1 MPLERRQR
9 LRITFAK
16 GEPIK
21 YISHLDLMRT
31 WERALRRAQVPLAYS
46 EGFNPRPK
54 ISIASA
60 LPVGLTGR
68 GEVMD
73 IVLSRHISP
82 YNLIK
87 RLKPH
92 LPPGLEVLS
101 VEEVYFRL
109 PSLQSQMRYAEY
121 RVVVE
126 SEETLA
132 EMEKRVEQIL
142 SAQSLPRQ
150 RERKGRVTEY
160 DLRPLI
166 DDLWIEGLDSAGSPD
181 QSSVRSPDQS
191 SARSPDHRRE
201 GTACVLGMRLQSD
214 SQATGRP
221 DEVLEAM
228 GLGELPHSIERTRC
242 VFGNMEK

>member
-1 MPLERRQR
+1 MPPKTRQR

-16 GEPIK
+16 GEAIK
-21 YISHLDLMRT
+21 YISHLDMMRT

-54 ISIASA
+54 ISIAA
-60 LPVGLTGR
+60 PLPVGFTGR

-73 IVLSRHISP
+73 IVLSRRTSP
-82 YNLIK
+82 YNFVK

-92 LPPGLEVLS
+92 LPPGLEILS
-101 VEEVYFRL
+101 VEEVYL
-109 PSLQSQMRYAEY
+109 SPPSLQSQMRYAEY

-132 EMEKRVEQIL
+132 QIEKRVEQVL

-166 DDLWIEGLDSAGSPD
+166 DDLWIES
-181 QSSVRSPDQS
+181 
-191 SARSPDHRRE
+191 RE
-201 GTACVLGMRLQSD
+201 GAAYVLGMRLRSD
-214 SQATGRP
+214 SHATGRP

-228 GLGELPHSIERTRC
+228 GLGEVPRSIERTRC
-242 VFGNMEK
+242 LFGDLEVRS

>member
-60 LPVGLTGR
+60 LPVGFTGR

-82 YNLIK
+82 YNFAK

-101 VEEVYFRL
+101 VEEVYLRL

-121 RVVVE
+121 RVMVE

-132 EMEKRVEQIL
+132 EMEKRVEQML

-150 RERKGRVTEY
+150 RERKGRLTEY

-166 DDLWIEGLDSAGSPD
+166 DDLWIEGP
-181 QSSVRSPDQS
+181 S
-191 SARSPDHRRE
+191 SARSPDRRRE

-228 GLGELPHSIERTRC
+228 GLGELPRSIERTRC
-242 VFGNMEK
+242 LFGY

>member
-1 MPLERRQR
+1 MPPKTRQR

-16 GEPIK
+16 GKPIK
-21 YISHLDLMRT
+21 YISHLDLMRA
-31 WERALRRAQVPLAYS
+31 WERALRRARVPLAYS

-54 ISIASA
+54 ISIAA
-60 LPVGLTGR
+60 PLPVGFTGR

-73 IVLSRHISP
+73 VVLSRRTSP

-87 RLKPH
+87 RIKPH
-92 LPPGLEVLS
+92 LPPGLETLS
-101 VEEVYFRL
+101 VEEVYLSL

-126 SEETLA
+126 IEETLA
-132 EMEKRVEQIL
+132 EMEKRVEEVL

-150 RERKGRVTEY
+150 RERKGKVTEY
-160 DLRPLI
+160 DLRPLM
-166 DDLWIEGLDSAGSPD
+166 DHLWIEG
-181 QSSVRSPDQS
+181 
-191 SARSPDHRRE
+191 RE
-201 GTACVLGMRLQSD
+201 GDACVLGMRLQSD

-228 GLGELPHSIERTRC
+228 GLGDAPRSIERTRC
-242 VFGNMEK
+242 LLGDTAEVGN

>member
-1 MPLERRQR
+1 MSLERLQR

-46 EGFNPRPK
+46 KGFNPRPK

-60 LPVGLTGR
+60 LPVGFTGR

-73 IVLSRHISP
+73 IVLSRQISP

-101 VEEVYFRL
+101 VEEVYLRL

-132 EMEKRVEQIL
+132 EMEKRVEEVL

-150 RERKGRVTEY
+150 RERKGRVTKY

-166 DDLWIEGLDSAGSPD
+166 DDLWIEGLG
-181 QSSVRSPDQS
+181 SVRSPDQS
-191 SARSPDHRRE
+191 SARSPDRRPE
-201 GTACVLGMRLQSD
+201 ETACVLGMRLQSD

-228 GLGELPHSIERTRC
+228 GLGELPRSIERTRC
-242 VFGNMEK
+242 LFGNWIGN

>member
-1 MPLERRQR
+1 MPPKMRQR

-60 LPVGLTGR
+60 LPVGFTGR

-73 IVLSRHISP
+73 IVLSRHTSP
-82 YNLIK
+82 YNFAK
-87 RLKPH
+87 RLKSH
-92 LPPGLEVLS
+92 LPPGLEILS
-101 VEEVYFRL
+101 VEEVYLSL
-109 PSLQSQMRYAEY
+109 PSLQSQMRHAEY

-132 EMEKRVEQIL
+132 GVEKRVEQML

-150 RERKGRVTEY
+150 RERKGKVTEY

-166 DDLWIEGLDSAGSPD
+166 DDLWIEGCEEA
-181 QSSVRSPDQS
+181 
-191 SARSPDHRRE
+191 
-201 GTACVLGMRLQSD
+201 ACVLGMRLQSD

-228 GLGELPHSIERTRC
+228 GLGDVSCSIERTRC
-242 VFGNMEK
+242 LFGNTAETGN

>member
-1 MPLERRQR
+1 MPPRTRQR

-46 EGFNPRPK
+46 KGFNPRPK
-54 ISIASA
+54 ISIAA
-60 LPVGLTGR
+60 PLPVGFTGR

-82 YNLIK
+82 YHFAK

-92 LPPGLEVLS
+92 LPPGLEIRS
-101 VEEVYFRL
+101 VEAVYLRL

-126 SEETLA
+126 NEETLT
-132 EMEKRVEQIL
+132 EMEKRVEQVL
-142 SAQSLPRQ
+142 SAPSLPRQ
-150 RERKGRVTEY
+150 RKRKGKVTEY

-166 DDLWIEGLDSAGSPD
+166 DDLWIKGSARP
-181 QSSVRSPDQS
+181 PDQS
-191 SARSPDHRRE
+191 SARSPDRRRE
-201 GTACVLGMRLQSD
+201 GAAYILGMRLQAD
-214 SQATGRP
+214 SRGTGRP

-228 GLGELPHSIERTRC
+228 GLGDVPCSIERTRC
-242 VFGNMEK
+242 LFIDTGN

>member
-1 MPLERRQR
+1 MPPKTRQR

-60 LPVGLTGR
+60 LPVGFTGR

-73 IVLSRHISP
+73 VVLSRHTSP
-82 YNLIK
+82 YNFAK

-92 LPPGLEVLS
+92 LPPGLEIVS
-101 VEEVYFRL
+101 VEEVYLSL

-126 SEETLA
+126 GEEALA
-132 EMEKRVEQIL
+132 EMEKQVEQVL

-150 RERKGRVTEY
+150 RARKGKVTEY

-166 DDLWIEGLDSAGSPD
+166 DDLWIEGRQGA
-181 QSSVRSPDQS
+181 
-191 SARSPDHRRE
+191 AY
-201 GTACVLGMRLQSD
+201 VLGMRLQSD

-228 GLGELPHSIERTRC
+228 GLGDVPHSIERTRC
-242 VFGNMEK
+242 LFGY

>member
-1 MPLERRQR
+1 MPPKTRQR

-60 LPVGLTGR
+60 LPVGFTGR

-73 IVLSRHISP
+73 IVLSRHTSP
-82 YNLIK
+82 YNFAK

-92 LPPGLEVLS
+92 LPPGMEILS
-101 VEEVYFRL
+101 VEGVYL
-109 PSLQSQMRYAEY
+109 SQPSLQSQMRYAEY

-132 EMEKRVEQIL
+132 EMEKRVEEVL

-150 RERKGRVTEY
+150 RERKGRLTKY

-166 DDLWIEGLDSAGSPD
+166 DDLWIESLG
-181 QSSVRSPDQS
+181 
-191 SARSPDHRRE
+191 SARSPDRRRQE
-201 GTACVLGMRLQSD
+201 TAYILGMRLQSD

-228 GLGELPHSIERTRC
+228 GLGDVPRSIERTRC
-242 VFGNMEK
+242 LFGY

>member
-1 MPLERRQR
+1 MPPKTRQR

-21 YISHLDLMRT
+21 YISQLDLMRT

-46 EGFNPRPK
+46 KGFNPRPK

-60 LPVGLTGR
+60 LPVGFTGR

-73 IVLSRHISP
+73 IVLSCHISP
-82 YNLIK
+82 YTLIK

-92 LPPGLEVLS
+92 LPPGLEVLA
-101 VEEVYFRL
+101 VEEVYLRL

-132 EMEKRVEQIL
+132 EMEKRVEEVL

-166 DDLWIEGLDSAGSPD
+166 DDLWIEGLG
-181 QSSVRSPDQS
+181 SVRSPD
-191 SARSPDHRRE
+191 RRRE

-228 GLGELPHSIERTRC
+228 GLSELPCSIERTRC
-242 VFGNMEK
+242 LFGNWRLEIRN

>member
-1 MPLERRQR
+1 MLPETRQR

-60 LPVGLTGR
+60 LPVGFTGR

-73 IVLSRHISP
+73 IVLSRHASP
-82 YNLIK
+82 YNFAK
-87 RLKPH
+87 RLKPY
-92 LPPGLEVLS
+92 LPPGLEILS
-101 VEEVYFRL
+101 VEEVYLSL

-132 EMEKRVEQIL
+132 EMEKRVEQVL
-142 SAQSLPRQ
+142 SARSLPHQ
-150 RERKGRVTEY
+150 RERKGKVIEY

-166 DDLWIEGLDSAGSPD
+166 EDLWIE
-181 QSSVRSPDQS
+181 RC
-191 SARSPDHRRE
+191 E
-201 GTACVLGMRLQSD
+201 GAACVLGMRLQSD

-221 DEVLEAM
+221 GEVLEAM
-228 GLGELPHSIERTRC
+228 GLGDMPPSIERTRC
-242 VFGNMEK
+242 LFGNTAETGN

>member
-1 MPLERRQR
+1 MSLERLQR

-60 LPVGLTGR
+60 LPVGFTGR

-73 IVLSRHISP
+73 IVLSRHTSP
-82 YNLIK
+82 YNFAK

-101 VEEVYFRL
+101 VEEVYLRL

-121 RVVVE
+121 RVVLE

-132 EMEKRVEQIL
+132 EMEKRVEEVL
-142 SAQSLPRQ
+142 LAQSLPRQ

-166 DDLWIEGLDSAGSPD
+166 DDLWVEDLG
-181 QSSVRSPDQS
+181 
-191 SARSPDHRRE
+191 SARSPDRRRE

-228 GLGELPHSIERTRC
+228 GLGELPRSIERTRC
-242 VFGNMEK
+242 LFGDAENW

>member
-1 MPLERRQR
+1 MPPKTRQR

-54 ISIASA
+54 ISIAA
-60 LPVGLTGR
+60 PLPVGFTGR

-73 IVLSRHISP
+73 IVLSRRTSP

-92 LPPGLEVLS
+92 LPPGLELLS
-101 VEEVYFRL
+101 VEEVYLSL

-126 SEETLA
+126 SEEAPA
-132 EMEKRVEQIL
+132 ETEKRVEQVL

-150 RERKGRVTEY
+150 RERKGKVTQY

-166 DDLWIEGLDSAGSPD
+166 DDLWIEG
-181 QSSVRSPDQS
+181 
-191 SARSPDHRRE
+191 RE

-228 GLGELPHSIERTRC
+228 GLGDVPRSIERTRC
-242 VFGNMEK
+242 LFEDAAKIGN

>member
-1 MPLERRQR
+1 MSLETRQR

-54 ISIASA
+54 ISIAA
-60 LPVGLTGR
+60 PLPVGFTGR

-73 IVLSRHISP
+73 IVLSRRTSP
-82 YNLIK
+82 YSFAK

-92 LPPGLEVLS
+92 LPPGLEILS
-101 VEEVYFRL
+101 VEEVYLSL
-109 PSLQSQMRYAEY
+109 PSLPSQMRYAEY

-126 SEETLA
+126 REETLA
-132 EMEKRVEQIL
+132 EMEKRVEQVL

-150 RERKGRVTEY
+150 RERKGKVTEY

-166 DDLWIEGLDSAGSPD
+166 DNLWIES
-181 QSSVRSPDQS
+181 
-191 SARSPDHRRE
+191 RE
-201 GTACVLGMRLQSD
+201 GTTCVLEMRLQSD

-228 GLGELPHSIERTRC
+228 GLGDMPRSIERTRC
-242 VFGNMEK
+242 LFG

>member
-1 MPLERRQR
+1 MSLETRQR

-54 ISIASA
+54 ISIAA
-60 LPVGLTGR
+60 PLPVGFTGR

-73 IVLSRHISP
+73 IVLSRRTSP
-82 YNLIK
+82 YSFAK

-92 LPPGLEVLS
+92 LPPGLEILS
-101 VEEVYFRL
+101 VEEVYLSL
-109 PSLQSQMRYAEY
+109 PSLPSQMRYAEY

-126 SEETLA
+126 REETLV
-132 EMEKRVEQIL
+132 EMEKRVEQVL

-150 RERKGRVTEY
+150 RERKGKVTEY

-166 DDLWIEGLDSAGSPD
+166 DNLWIES
-181 QSSVRSPDQS
+181 
-191 SARSPDHRRE
+191 RE
-201 GTACVLGMRLQSD
+201 GTTCVLEMRLQSD

-228 GLGELPHSIERTRC
+228 GLGDMPRSIERTRC
-242 VFGNMEK
+242 LFG

>member
-1 MPLERRQR
+1 MPPETRQR

-16 GEPIK
+16 REAIK

-54 ISIASA
+54 ISIAA
-60 LPVGLTGR
+60 PLPVGFTGR

-73 IVLSRHISP
+73 IVLSRRTSP

-87 RLKPH
+87 RLKLY
-92 LPPGLEVLS
+92 LPLGLEILS
-101 VEEVYFRL
+101 VEEVYLSL

-121 RVVVE
+121 RAVVE
-126 SEETLA
+126 SEEALA
-132 EMEKRVEQIL
+132 EMEKRVEQVL
-142 SAQSLPRQ
+142 SARSLPRQ
-150 RERKGRVTEY
+150 RERKGKVIKY

-166 DDLWIEGLDSAGSPD
+166 DDLWIEGRKGA
-181 QSSVRSPDQS
+181 
-191 SARSPDHRRE
+191 
-201 GTACVLGMRLQSD
+201 ACVLGMRLQSD

-228 GLGELPHSIERTRC
+228 GLGDVPRSIKRTRC
-242 VFGNMEK
+242 LFGDTAKIGN

>member
-1 MPLERRQR
+1 MPLETRQR

-60 LPVGLTGR
+60 LPVGFTGR

-73 IVLSRHISP
+73 IVLSRHTSP
-82 YNLIK
+82 YNFAK

-92 LPPGLEVLS
+92 LPPGMEILS
-101 VEEVYFRL
+101 VEEVYL
-109 PSLQSQMRYAEY
+109 SQPSLQSQMRYAEY

-132 EMEKRVEQIL
+132 EMEKRVKEVL

-160 DLRPLI
+160 DLRSLI
-166 DDLWIEGLDSAGSPD
+166 DDLWIEGLG
-181 QSSVRSPDQS
+181 SVRSPD
-191 SARSPDHRRE
+191 RRRE

-228 GLGELPHSIERTRC
+228 GLGDVPHSIERTRC
-242 VFGNMEK
+242 LFGY

>member
-1 MPLERRQR
+1 MLLETRQR

-54 ISIASA
+54 ISIAA
-60 LPVGLTGR
+60 PLPVGFTGR

-73 IVLSRHISP
+73 IVLSRRTSP
-82 YNLIK
+82 YNLAK
-87 RLKPH
+87 RLKPQ
-92 LPPGLEVLS
+92 LPPGLEILS
-101 VEEVYFRL
+101 VEEVYLSL
-109 PSLQSQMRYAEY
+109 PSLPSQMRYAEY

-126 SEETLA
+126 WA
-132 EMEKRVEQIL
+132 EAPEGMEKRVEQVL

-150 RERKGRVTEY
+150 RERKGKVTAY

-166 DDLWIEGLDSAGSPD
+166 DDLWIEGCQGA
-181 QSSVRSPDQS
+181 
-191 SARSPDHRRE
+191 
-201 GTACVLGMRLQSD
+201 ACVLGMRLQSD

-221 DEVLEAM
+221 DELLEAM
-228 GLGELPHSIERTRC
+228 GLGELPRSIERTRC
-242 VFGNMEK
+242 VFGY

>member
-1 MPLERRQR
+1 MSPKTRQR

-60 LPVGLTGR
+60 LPVGFTGR
-68 GEVMD
+68 AEVMD
-73 IVLSRHISP
+73 IVLSRHTSP
-82 YNLIK
+82 YNLTK
-87 RLKPH
+87 RLKPY
-92 LPPGLEVLS
+92 LTPGLEILS
-101 VEEVYFRL
+101 VEEVYLSL

-121 RVVVE
+121 RVIVE

-132 EMEKRVEQIL
+132 EMEKRVERML
-142 SAQSLPRQ
+142 AAQSLPRQ
-150 RERKGRVTEY
+150 RERKGKAIEY
-160 DLRPLI
+160 NLRPLI
-166 DDLWIEGLDSAGSPD
+166 DDLWLEG
-181 QSSVRSPDQS
+181 
-191 SARSPDHRRE
+191 RE
-201 GTACVLGMRLQSD
+201 GAAWVLGMRLQSD

-221 DEVLEAM
+221 DEVLEVM
-228 GLGELPHSIERTRC
+228 GLGDVPRSIERTRC
-242 VFGNMEK
+242 VFGY

>member
-1 MPLERRQR
+1 MPPKTRQR

-60 LPVGLTGR
+60 LPVGFTGR

-73 IVLSRHISP
+73 VVLSRHTSP
-82 YNLIK
+82 YSFAK

-92 LPPGLEVLS
+92 LPPGLEILS
-101 VEEVYFRL
+101 VEEVYLSL

-121 RVVVE
+121 RVVME
-126 SEETLA
+126 SEETR
-132 EMEKRVEQIL
+132 EGMEKRVEQVL
-142 SAQSLPRQ
+142 SAQSLPCR
-150 RERKGRVTEY
+150 RERKGRVTEHN
-160 DLRPLI
+160 LRPLI
-166 DDLWIEGLDSAGSPD
+166 DDLWVEGCEGS
-181 QSSVRSPDQS
+181 
-191 SARSPDHRRE
+191 
-201 GTACVLGMRLQSD
+201 ACVLGMRLQSD
-214 SQATGRP
+214 SQSTGRP

-228 GLGELPHSIERTRC
+228 GLGDVPRSVERTRC
-242 VFGNMEK
+242 LFGDAVKIRD

>member
-31 WERALRRAQVPLAYS
+31 WERALRRAKVPLAYS

-60 LPVGLTGR
+60 LPVGFTGR

-101 VEEVYFRL
+101 VEEVYLRL

-132 EMEKRVEQIL
+132 EMEKRVEEML

-166 DDLWIEGLDSAGSPD
+166 DDLWIEGLGSVSSPD
-181 QSSVRSPDQS
+181 QSSVSSPD
-191 SARSPDHRRE
+191 RRCE

-228 GLGELPHSIERTRC
+228 GLGEVPRSIERTRC
-242 VFGNMEK
+242 LFGN

>member
-1 MPLERRQR
+1 MSPKTRQR

-54 ISIASA
+54 ISIAA
-60 LPVGLTGR
+60 PLPVGFTGR

-73 IVLSRHISP
+73 IVLSRRTSP

-92 LPPGLEVLS
+92 LPPGLEILS
-101 VEEVYFRL
+101 VEEVYLSL
-109 PSLQSQMRYAEY
+109 PSQQSQMRYAEY

-132 EMEKRVEQIL
+132 QIEKRVEQML

-150 RERKGRVTEY
+150 RERKGKVAEY

-166 DDLWIEGLDSAGSPD
+166 DDLWIEGLG
-181 QSSVRSPDQS
+181 
-191 SARSPDHRRE
+191 SARSPDRRRE
-201 GTACVLGMRLQSD
+201 GAAYVLEMRLRSD
-214 SQATGRP
+214 SHATGRP

-228 GLGELPHSIERTRC
+228 GLGEVPRSIERTRC
-242 VFGNMEK
+242 LFGDLEVGS

>member
-1 MPLERRQR
+1 MPLETRQR

-60 LPVGLTGR
+60 LPVGFTGR

-73 IVLSRHISP
+73 IVLSRHTSP
-82 YNLIK
+82 YNFAK

-101 VEEVYFRL
+101 VEEVYLRL

-132 EMEKRVEQIL
+132 EMEKRVEEVL

-150 RERKGRVTEY
+150 RERKGRLTEY

-166 DDLWIEGLDSAGSPD
+166 DDLWIEGLG
-181 QSSVRSPDQS
+181 
-191 SARSPDHRRE
+191 SARSPDRRRE
-201 GTACVLGMRLQSD
+201 GAVCVLGMRLQSD

-228 GLGELPHSIERTRC
+228 GLGDVPRSIERTRC
-242 VFGNMEK
+242 LFGY

>member
-1 MPLERRQR
+1 MSPKTRQR

-54 ISIASA
+54 ISIAA
-60 LPVGLTGR
+60 PLPVGFTGR

-73 IVLSRHISP
+73 IVLSRRTSP
-82 YNLIK
+82 YSFAK

-92 LPPGLEVLS
+92 LPPGLEILS
-101 VEEVYFRL
+101 VEEVYLSL

-126 SEETLA
+126 SEEALA
-132 EMEKRVEQIL
+132 KMEKRVDQVL

-160 DLRPLI
+160 DLRPLV
-166 DDLWIEGLDSAGSPD
+166 DDLWIEG
-181 QSSVRSPDQS
+181 
-191 SARSPDHRRE
+191 RE
-201 GTACVLGMRLQSD
+201 GAACVLGMRLQSD

-228 GLGELPHSIERTRC
+228 GLGEVPRSIERTRC
-242 VFGNMEK
+242 LFGDLEVGS

>member
-1 MPLERRQR
+1 MPPKTRQR

-21 YISHLDLMRT
+21 YISHLDLMRA
-31 WERALRRAQVPLAYS
+31 WERALRRAQAPLAYS
-46 EGFNPRPK
+46 QGFNPRPK

-60 LPVGLTGR
+60 LPVGFTGR

-73 IVLSRHISP
+73 VVLSRRTSP

-92 LPPGLEVLS
+92 LPPGLEILS
-101 VEEVYFRL
+101 IEEVYLGL
-109 PSLQSQMRYAEY
+109 PSLQSQMCYAEY
-121 RVVVE
+121 QVVVN
-126 SEETLA
+126 EETLA
-132 EMEKRVEQIL
+132 EMEKRVEQVL

-150 RERKGRVTEY
+150 RERKGKAAEY

-166 DDLWIEGLDSAGSPD
+166 DDLWVESH
-181 QSSVRSPDQS
+181 Q
-191 SARSPDHRRE
+191 E
-201 GTACVLGMRLQSD
+201 TACVLGMRLRSD

-228 GLGELPHSIERTRC
+228 GLGDVPCSIERTRC
-242 VFGNMEK
+242 LFGD

>member
-1 MPLERRQR
+1 MPLKTRQR

-16 GEPIK
+16 GGPIK

-46 EGFNPRPK
+46 EGFNPRPN
-54 ISIASA
+54 ISIAA
-60 LPVGLTGR
+60 PLPVGFTGR

-73 IVLSRHISP
+73 VVLWRRTSP

-87 RLKPH
+87 RLKLH
-92 LPPGLEVLS
+92 LPLGLEILS
-101 VEEVYFRL
+101 VEEVYLSL

-126 SEETLA
+126 SEEALA
-132 EMEKRVEQIL
+132 EMEKRVEQVL
-142 SAQSLPRQ
+142 SARSLPRQ
-150 RERKGRVTEY
+150 RERKGKVTEY

-166 DDLWIEGLDSAGSPD
+166 DDLWIEG
-181 QSSVRSPDQS
+181 
-191 SARSPDHRRE
+191 RE
-201 GTACVLGMRLQSD
+201 GAACVLGMRLQSD

-221 DEVLEAM
+221 DEVLEVM
-228 GLGELPHSIERTRC
+228 GLGEVPRSIERTRC
-242 VFGNMEK
+242 LFGDLEVGS

>member
-1 MPLERRQR
+1 MPLETRQR
-9 LRITFAK
+9 LRITFVK

-60 LPVGLTGR
+60 LPVGFTGR

-73 IVLSRHISP
+73 IVLSRHTPP
-82 YNLIK
+82 YNFAK

-92 LPPGLEVLS
+92 LPPGLEIVS
-101 VEEVYFRL
+101 VEEVYLSL

-126 SEETLA
+126 NEETLA
-132 EMEKRVEQIL
+132 EMEKRVAQVL
-142 SAQSLPRQ
+142 SAQSLPHQ
-150 RERKGRVTEY
+150 RERKGKVIEH

-166 DDLWIEGLDSAGSPD
+166 DDLWIEG
-181 QSSVRSPDQS
+181 
-191 SARSPDHRRE
+191 RE
-201 GTACVLGMRLQSD
+201 GAACVLGMRLQSD

-228 GLGELPHSIERTRC
+228 GLGDVPRSIERTRC
-242 VFGNMEK
+242 LFGDAMEARS